1 MFESSISP
9 RTAGR
14 IYLVLLIVGAFA
26 WRVHGLT
33 NQSLWRDE
41 VDAIYFALR
50 DLPQT
55 LSMFVQSGQ
64 NGPLYFLT
72 LRPWFHLVGASE
84 FTLRY
89 PSVLAGVLT
98 IPLLWQVTRRLLFG
112 RQSPVVSG
120 QSPIANRRSPVS
132 ALSLLTCTFLAFNP
146 YQLWYSQEGK
156 MYTVI
161 TALALL
167 TTWFWLKG
175 MDAGGWRVWVGYWI
189 SVSLAMYCHLLMVLL
204 IPLHGLW
211 FVIAWPHRWAIW
223 RGYGLALMGLT
234 LPYLPMLWWHWDLLT
249 TPEKKTGFHFTPLPE
264 MLRSLL
270 LNHTRGFLP
279 LDELIWFAPVFFL
292 GLAGL
297 ALGLIEWPTA
307 TSNVLA
313 PSVTLASWQRFVLLI
328 TWLYA
333 PILGIYALSL
343 RQPVFTDRYVIWVS
357 PAAMLLLAL
366 GALVVQRNA
375 GLWGRPLASI
385 LVIYILGF
393 WLYAGWQQKMLPMK
407 YDLRSGVSYVAARRA
422 VDELLILQIPH
433 MEWSYRYYSNPDHS
447 ASVFATSD
455 AHLGQWVGGLWTN
468 GEADDE
474 QARREVD
481 QQMNALTA
489 RAKRIWVLRSEVEMW
504 DARHLMD
511 EWLEQH
517 GQVIDR
523 AEFHGVQ
530 VKAYELKQ
538 QRVTSP

>member
-1 MFESSISP
+1 MFQTFILRRLAE
-9 RTAGR
+9 R
-14 IYLVLLIVGAFA
+14 IYLLFLLLATFA

-55 LSMFVQSGQ
+55 LAMFVESGQ

-72 LRPWFHLVGASE
+72 LRPWFYLVGASE

-98 IPLLWQVTRRLLFG
+98 IPLLWQVTCRLIFSP
-112 RQSPVVSG
+112 QSSHRTLHAP
-120 QSPIANRRSPVS
+120 
-132 ALSLLTCTFLAFNP
+132 LSVLPLLTATFLAANP

-167 TTWFWLKG
+167 ATWFWLKG
-175 MDAGGWRVWVGYWI
+175 IHTDGWRTWLGYWI
-189 SVSLAMYCHLLMVLL
+189 TVSLAMYCHLLMVLV
-204 IPLHGLW
+204 IPLHLLW
-211 FVIAWPHRWAIW
+211 VVIAWPHQWSAW
-223 RGYGLALMGLT
+223 RGYGLALAGLT

-249 TPEKKTGFHFTPLPE
+249 TSEKKTGFQFTPLSD
-264 MLRSLL
+264 MLHSLL

-279 LDELIWFAPVFFL
+279 ADELIWFAPIFFL

-297 ALGLIEWPTA
+297 TLGLLEWPTA
-307 TSNVLA
+307 A
-313 PSVTLASWQRFVLLI
+313 PRSPTPPAALVSWQRFLLLI
-328 TWLYA
+328 TWLCV
-333 PILGIYALSL
+333 PILGIYAMSL

-366 GALVVQRNA
+366 GALVVKRNA
-375 GLWGRPLASI
+375 GNLGGPLAAL
-385 LVIYILGF
+385 LVLYVLGF
-393 WLYAGWQQKMLPMK
+393 WLYVGWQQKRLPMK
-407 YDLRSGVSYVAARRA
+407 YDLRSGVSYIATRRA
-422 VDELLILQIPH
+422 VDDLLILQIPH

-447 ASVFATSD
+447 ATVFATSEVY
-455 AHLGQWVGGLWTN
+455 LGRWIGGLWTN
-468 GEADDE
+468 GGASDE
-474 QARREVD
+474 QARQEVD
-481 QQMNALTA
+481 QQMNKLTA
-489 RAKRIWVLRSEVEMW
+489 GVQRIWVLRSEVEMW

-517 GQVIDR
+517 GRVIDR

-530 VKAYELKQ
+530 VKAYEMH
-538 QRVTSP
+538 P